1 MAVARRQ
8 SLNGARKENGM
19 VTTFAM
25 NTYVDVHVS
34 RLSRLWEESP
44 DYFRMMYKGET
55 KAEKLQL
62 FSTLSLYFRND
73 GNTAASQKF
82 LQYALSLSRD
92 LFDDYNSP
100 STFNSGFGFALLSYA
115 LAIDSP
121 EKGRHFV
128 SFVLFTFFFF
138 LPLLWDSFSDSPPLI
153 VEQNFHGVAGKV
165 APHWWCQAAADSG
178 HPAGISSEH
187 L

>member
-138 LPLLWDSFSDSPPLI
+138 SPFFGTPSLT
-153 VEQNFHGVAGKV
+153 
-165 APHWWCQAAADSG
+165 PH
-178 HPAGISSEH
+178 H
-187 L
+187 LS